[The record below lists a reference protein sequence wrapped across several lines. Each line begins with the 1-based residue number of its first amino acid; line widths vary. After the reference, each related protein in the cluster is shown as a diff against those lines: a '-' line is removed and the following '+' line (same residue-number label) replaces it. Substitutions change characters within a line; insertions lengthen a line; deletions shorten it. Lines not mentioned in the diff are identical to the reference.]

1 MNAVKSEIGSWIEKS
16 PYTCVRQTNSDG
28 TRHSSVVRV
37 THQPDFRQWSLMT
50 GDAFHNLRSGLDHLI
65 YAVAIH
71 EIDSTALPGLL
82 KTFAF
87 PICDTAHDFKSK
99 FWRIAP
105 LSDPVRTLI
114 ESLQPYNRPHPTFPP
129 LLAVLRDFDDIDKHR
144 LLQLAIAQL
153 IEGEIAK
160 ISAVIPPGEQMTVLS
175 HVGEVVDGTEI
186 LVIIPASSD
195 ARYALLLQ
203 SKSWDLA
210 PTRHGSARQQAQRSP
225 LPVQHAA

>member
-1 MNAVKSEIGSWIEKS
+1 
-16 PYTCVRQTNSDG
+16 
-28 TRHSSVVRV
+28 
-37 THQPDFRQWSLMT
+37 MT

-186 LVIIPASSD
+186 LVIIPTRPTPD
-195 ARYALLLQ
+195 MRYYYTANLGISLPHATGPLDN
-203 SKSWDLA
+203 K
-210 PTRHGSARQQAQRSP
+210 RSEVLFLFNTLRDEVTLVIEKFKRLFP
-225 LPVQHAA
+225 